1 MQKMVD
7 NHLRIKNDTQYLSQ
21 VRGLLSST
29 IDETDLSR
37 EEENKVI
44 LAVDEAITN
53 IMEHAYDK
61 RLEGWIDI
69 QIEATEDQITIRI
82 QDSGR
87 QFDPIRVEE
96 PDIKKH
102 VEQGKQGG
110 LGIYLIRKVMDEVKY
125 RFREGEKNEIKL
137 VKYIKGL

>member
-1 MQKMVD
+1 MVD